1 MQLDS
6 AAFLA
11 SHELLEVLYQHATP
25 VDCRQQQQLFHQ
37 GEAPTGVYLLHEGEV
52 EMSLDSEDG
61 TRILTSNAQPGSLLG
76 LPGLIGNRAYS
87 LTATAR
93 PGSKISFLSGED
105 FRALMISDPMLSIK
119 ILQILAAEVR
129 TARQAISLS

>member
-1 MQLDS
+1 MQLDP

-11 SHELLEVLYQHATP
+11 SHELLEVLCQHATP
-25 VDCRQQQQLFHQ
+25 VDCRQQQLFHQ